1 MTMMS
6 NIFATSSLS
15 AELAESSIDDSQQAQ
30 PVASLPRLPT
40 MSANLESLIA
50 RRKWNRL
57 RSLLNSADFEV
68 YAKNSSRDI
77 LHILYASNPPLDIV
91 TDLLGL
97 CGSRVT
103 EIDSTGRTPLHMATA
118 SGAPLE
124 VVEPLISMYPSAAG
138 IPDNR
143 GETPLMLAS
152 AHGKGADKSL
162 VKALIRASPH
172 TVIDEDDEGLSALEY
187 ALLSEVPR
195 DIFRMLQKSCAKERK
210 RRDEKAKKA
219 RAREASLRLTAE
231 AQQAATNLAAQQTT
245 DAITELAAI
254 NVAAKNVKLSSRRQ
268 AFAANVHNS
277 TRTLNR
283 TNSSSSESI
292 RSLTG
297 RAA

>member
-6 NIFATSSLS
+6 SIFATSSLS

-30 PVASLPRLPT
+30 PAASLPRLPT
-40 MSANLESLIA
+40 MSPNLESLIA

-118 SGAPLE
+118 SGASLD
-124 VVEPLISMYPSAAG
+124 VVEPLISMYPAAAG

-162 VKALIRASPH
+162 IKALIRASPH
-172 TVIDEDDEGLSALEY
+172 TVVDEDDEGLSALEY

-195 DIFRMLQKSCAKERK
+195 EIFRMLQKSCAKERK

-231 AQQAATNLAAQQTT
+231 AQQAAANLAAQQTT

-254 NVAAKNVKLSSRRQ
+254 NMAAKSVKLSSRRQ
-268 AFAANVHNS
+268 VFAADVHNS

-283 TNSSSSESI
+283 SNSSSNESI

>member
-6 NIFATSSLS
+6 SIFTTSSLS
-15 AELAESSIDDSQQAQ
+15 AELAESSIDDSHQAQ
-30 PVASLPRLPT
+30 GPASRPKLPAMT
-40 MSANLESLIA
+40 TNLESLVA

-57 RSLLNSADFEV
+57 RSLLSSADFEV

-97 CGSRVT
+97 CGSRVS

-118 SGAPLE
+118 SGASVE
-124 VVEPLISMYPSAAG
+124 VVEPLISMYPTAAG

-162 VKALIRASPH
+162 IKALIRASPN
-172 TVIDEDDEGLSALEY
+172 TVIDEDDEGMSSLEY

-219 RAREASLRLTAE
+219 RAREALRLTSE
-231 AQQAATNLAAQQTT
+231 AQQAAANIAAQQTT

-254 NVAAKNVKLSSRRQ
+254 NMAAKNVKLSSRRQ
-268 AFAANVHNS
+268 VFASDVHNS

-283 TNSSSSESI
+283 NNNSSSNESI

>member
-15 AELAESSIDDSQQAQ
+15 AELAESSISDSQQA
-30 PVASLPRLPT
+30 PSAASLPRLPT
-40 MSANLESLIA
+40 RVVNLESLIA

-57 RSLLNSADFEV
+57 RSLLNSADFEA
-68 YAKNSSRDI
+68 YAKNSCRDV

-97 CGSRVT
+97 CGSRIT

-118 SGAPLE
+118 SGASLE
-124 VVEPLISMYPSAAG
+124 VVEPLISMYPAAAG

-195 DIFRMLQKSCAKERK
+195 ELFRMLQKSCAKERK

-219 RAREASLRLTAE
+219 RAREAL
-231 AQQAATNLAAQQTT
+231 AQQAAADLAAQQTT

-254 NVAAKNVKLSSRRQ
+254 SMSAKNVKLSSRRQ
-268 AFAANVHNS
+268 VFAADVHKS

-283 TNSSSSESI
+283 SNSSSNESI

>member
-6 NIFATSSLS
+6 NIFATSSLF
-15 AELAESSIDDSQQAQ
+15 AELAESSIDDSPSA
-30 PVASLPRLPT
+30 ASVPRLPT

-57 RSLLNSADFEV
+57 RSLLSSADFDV

-77 LHILYASNPPLDIV
+77 LHILYASNPPLDVV

-124 VVEPLISMYPSAAG
+124 VVEPLLSLHPAAGG

-231 AQQAATNLAAQQTT
+231 AQRAAADLAARQTT
-245 DAITELAAI
+245 DAITEELAAI
-254 NVAAKNVKLSSRRQ
+254 NAAAKNVKLSSRRQ
-268 AFAANVHNS
+268 VFATDVHNS

-283 TNSSSSESI
+283 TNSSSNESI